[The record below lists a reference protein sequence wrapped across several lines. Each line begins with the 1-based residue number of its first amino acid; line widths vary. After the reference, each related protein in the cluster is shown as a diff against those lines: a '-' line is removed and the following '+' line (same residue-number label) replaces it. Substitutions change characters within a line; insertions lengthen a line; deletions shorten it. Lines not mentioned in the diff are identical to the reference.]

1 MNSMHIKKIASMVCI
16 AAGCFAAATTYANP
30 YTAQIRSGDKVF
42 QVTDNFSSSNTLQR
56 TFTSGGKTL
65 YASNLTI
72 EPNAMDIHV
81 VKAHSSQLGR
91 FRVSKGKLDVF
102 DANDVSLWSEP
113 LKARM
118 CPPEML
124 GEFVRAH
131 WALLQTNSPAVNCL
145 TPIIKAKKVAPLKVV
160 RLADLFSGQRVVE
173 FSAGSLGMRFFMT
186 PTQLVFSADGNSLL
200 SHNGQFESSAT
211 IEGTPSYMRGQAT
224 YDKPRAILVMPE
236 SLFAA
241 SAQLK

>member
-1 MNSMHIKKIASMVCI
+1 MNSIHINKIASLVCV

-42 QVTDNFSSSNTLQR
+42 QVTDNLISSNALER
-56 TFTSGGKTL
+56 NFTSGGKTL
-65 YASNLTI
+65 YATNVTI
-72 EPNAMDIHV
+72 EPNVINISV
-81 VKAHSSQLGR
+81 VKAHASQLGR
-91 FRVSKGKLDVF
+91 FKVSAGKLDVF
-102 DANDVSLWSEP
+102 DANGAPLWSEP

-131 WALLQTNSPAVNCL
+131 WAFLQIDSPAMNCL

-160 RLADLFSGQRVVE
+160 RLADLPGGQRVVE

-186 PTQLVFSADGNSLL
+186 ATQLVFSADGNSLL

-211 IEGTPSYMRGQAT
+211 IEGSPSYMRGQAT
-224 YDKPRAILVMPE
+224 YDKPKPIMAMPE

>member
-1 MNSMHIKKIASMVCI
+1 MNSIHINKIASLVCV

-42 QVTDNFSSSNTLQR
+42 QVTDNLISSNALER
-56 TFTSGGKTL
+56 NFTSGGKTL
-65 YASNLTI
+65 YATNVTI
-72 EPNAMDIHV
+72 EANVINISV
-81 VKAHSSQLGR
+81 VKAHASQLGR
-91 FRVSKGKLDVF
+91 FKVSAGKLDVF
-102 DANDVSLWSEP
+102 DANGAPLWSEP
-113 LKARM
+113 LKARL

-131 WALLQTNSPAVNCL
+131 WAFLQIDSPAMNCL

-160 RLADLFSGQRVVE
+160 RLADLPGGQRVVE
-173 FSAGSLGMRFFMT
+173 FSAGSLGMRFFMIA
-186 PTQLVFSADGNSLL
+186 TQLVFSADGNSLL

-211 IEGTPSYMRGQAT
+211 IEGSPSYMRGQAT
-224 YDKPRAILVMPE
+224 YDKPKPIMAMPE